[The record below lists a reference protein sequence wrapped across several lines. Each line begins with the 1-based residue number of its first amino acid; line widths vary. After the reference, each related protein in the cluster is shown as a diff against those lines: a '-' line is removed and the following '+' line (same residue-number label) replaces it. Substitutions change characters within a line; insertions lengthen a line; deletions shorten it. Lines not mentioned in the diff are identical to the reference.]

1 MLSERE
7 TLWREGGRLGGKRC
21 NWEDYSREESYDGVD
36 WSLAGIWVQGGK
48 APDRGVKNLY
58 LYVLIGC
65 VCSRAWI
72 LYFDSYIR
80 TECNYVVE

>member
-1 MLSERE
+1 M
-7 TLWREGGRLGGKRC
+7 EGGREA
-21 NWEDYSREESYDGVD
+21 WEGRDATGRTTVGRRATTG
-36 WSLAGIWVQGGK
+36 WIWVQGGK